1 VKNLYTLK
9 KYFLR
14 YKKKLF
20 LGFIFIILSN
30 IGTVYVPMLMK
41 DSIDALQ
48 SQGEHVKVLNE
59 LADTLQLHSTNEP
72 ALKDSV
78 ILIQTEISAINNTAG
93 DLLLK
98 YALMIVGASLF
109 AGIFRFMIRQT
120 IIVVSREIEYDL
132 RGDFWKHIQRLPLRY
147 FQNTSTGNIMAHAT
161 NDINAVRMFIGPAVM
176 YSTDTSVRLLMVLA
190 LMLSLNVSLT
200 IYALL
205 PLPLLSVLVYK
216 VGKLIHAKFTKIQ
229 EKFAQ
234 LTTLAQE
241 NFSGI
246 RVIKSYVRE
255 ESEMK
260 RYAEHSKDYLR
271 KNMNLVKTQALIMP
285 ILYLITG
292 LSIIIVIWI
301 GGTKV
306 INGELTLG
314 EITAFI
320 VYLGILIWPMI
331 AFGWVIN
338 IIQQAEASMKRLNK
352 IFSEPYEISESEETN
367 YSIKE
372 IKGDIEFRN
381 VSFKYNEHSPF
392 ILKDINLKIPAG
404 STLAIIGYT
413 GSGKTSLINLMPR
426 LYDCTDGEVLID
438 GVNVKKIPIDVL
450 RRNIGLVQQ
459 ESFLFSDTVI
469 NNISYGRGETDRSL
483 VERVSAI
490 AQFDKDV
497 QEFPLKY
504 ETIVGE
510 RGITFSGGQK
520 QRASLARA
528 LAIDPK
534 ILILDD
540 SFSAVDTST
549 EEEILK
555 NLKSFMRDRTS
566 IIISHRISTVKD
578 ADKIIVLANSKIAE
592 EGTHEELVSKGGIYA
607 GLHQKQLLEQEL
619 EEIR

>member
-1 VKNLYTLK
+1 MKNLYTLK
-9 KYFLR
+9 KYFIR
-14 YKKKLF
+14 YKKKLI
-20 LGFIFIILSN
+20 LGFIFILLSN
-30 IGTVYVPMLMK
+30 IGTVYVPMLLK

-48 SQGEHVKVLNE
+48 HN
-59 LADTLQLHSTNEP
+59 ATN
-72 ALKDSV
+72 S
-78 ILIQTEISAINNTAG
+78 I
-93 DLLLK
+93 LLK
-98 YALMIVGASLF
+98 YGLMIVGASLF

-120 IIVVSREIEYDL
+120 IIVVSREIEFDL
-132 RGDFWKHIQRLPLRY
+132 RGDFWKHIQLLPMRY

-176 YSTDTSVRLLMVLA
+176 YSIDTSVRLIMVLI
-190 LMLSLNVSLT
+190 LMLSLNTSLT

-216 VGKLIHAKFTKIQ
+216 VGKLIHSKFTVIQ
-229 EKFAQ
+229 EKFAT

-260 RYAEHSKDYLR
+260 RYAEHSQDYLK
-271 KNMNLVKTQALIMP
+271 KNMNLVKTQAIIMP
-285 ILYLITG
+285 ILFLITG
-292 LSIIIVIWI
+292 LSIIIVIWL

-306 INGELTLG
+306 IDGELTLG

-352 IFSEPYEISESEETN
+352 ILSEPYEITETEKTN
-367 YSIKE
+367 YSVKD
-372 IKGDIEFRN
+372 IKGNIEFRN
-381 VSFKYNEHSPF
+381 VSFCYNENSPQIF
-392 ILKDINLKIPAG
+392 KDINLKIPAG
-404 STLAIIGYT
+404 SSLAIMGYT
-413 GSGKTSLINLMPR
+413 GSGKTSFINLIPR
-426 LYDCTDGEVLID
+426 LYDCTEGEVLID
-438 GVNVKKIPIDVL
+438 GMNIKDMPLDVL
-450 RRNIGLVQQ
+450 RTNIGVVQQ
-459 ESFLFSDTVI
+459 ESFLFSDTI
-469 NNISYGRGETDRSL
+469 LNNISYGRREVDQSL
-483 VERVSAI
+483 VNKVTGI
-490 AQFDKDV
+490 AKFDKDI

-504 ETIVGE
+504 ETIIGE
-510 RGITFSGGQK
+510 RGVTFSGGQK
-520 QRASLARA
+520 QRACLARA

-555 NLKSFMRDRTS
+555 NLKNFMRERTS

-578 ADKIIVLANSKIAE
+578 ADKIIVLSNSKIAE
-592 EGTHEELVSKGGIYA
+592 EGTHEELVAKGGIYA
-607 GLHQKQLLEQEL
+607 DLHYKQLLEQEL
-619 EEIR
+619 EEIK

>member
-1 VKNLYTLK
+1 
-9 KYFLR
+9 
-14 YKKKLF
+14 
-20 LGFIFIILSN
+20 
-30 IGTVYVPMLMK
+30 MK

-48 SQGEHVKVLNE
+48 AN
-59 LADTLQLHSTNEP
+59 AT
-72 ALKDSV
+72 
-78 ILIQTEISAINNTAG
+78 TA
-93 DLLLK
+93 LLLQ
-98 YALMIVGASLF
+98 YSLMIVGASLF

-132 RGDFWKHIQRLPLRY
+132 RGDFWKHIQLLPLRY

-176 YSTDTSVRLLMVLA
+176 YSIDTSVRLIMVLI
-190 LMLSLNVSLT
+190 LMLSLNTSLT

-205 PLPLLSVLVYK
+205 PLPLLSILVYK
-216 VGKLIHAKFTKIQ
+216 VGKLIHSKFTVIQ
-229 EKFAQ
+229 EKFAT

-260 RYAEHSKDYLR
+260 RYAEHSKDYLK

-285 ILYLITG
+285 ILFLITG
-292 LSIIIVIWI
+292 LSIIIVIWL

-306 INGELTLG
+306 INGELTIG

-352 IFSEPYEISESEETN
+352 IFSEPYEITETERTN
-367 YSIKE
+367 YSVKD
-372 IKGDIEFRN
+372 IKGNIEFRN
-381 VSFKYNEHSPF
+381 VSFRYNEHSTY
-392 ILKDINLKIPAG
+392 ILQNINLKISAG
-404 STLAIIGYT
+404 STLAIMGYT
-413 GSGKTSLINLMPR
+413 GSGKTSMVNLIPR
-426 LYDCTDGEVLID
+426 LYDCSVGEVLID
-438 GVNVKKIPIDVL
+438 NVNVKEIPLNVL
-450 RRNIGLVQQ
+450 RPNIGLVQQ
-459 ESFLFSDTVI
+459 ESFLFSDTI
-469 NNISYGRGETDRSL
+469 LNNISYGRREVDQSL
-483 VERVSAI
+483 VNRVSEI
-490 AQFDKDV
+490 AQFDKDI

-504 ETIVGE
+504 ETIIGE
-510 RGITFSGGQK
+510 RGVTFSGGQK

-555 NLKSFMRDRTS
+555 NLKEFMRERTS

-578 ADKIIVLANSKIAE
+578 AYKIIVLANSKIAE
-592 EGTHEELVSKGGIYA
+592 EGTHEELIAKGGIYA
-607 GLHQKQLLEQEL
+607 DLHYKQLLEQEL
-619 EEIR
+619 EEIK